1 MPALISN
8 SPISKLK
15 IR

>member
-8 SPISKLK
+8 TL
-15 IR
+15 